1 MWLGKHHET
10 VFESNLDVT
19 ILDICLITSEQKQ
32 HLAIFSRKG
41 DIVLIFLLRTHC
53 THSTFNISRIP
64 VWFENILIL
73 NLFSQTMLCL
83 NVYRISIYICDSI
96 IICLIFFSRKRN
108 ISMVC
113 KFLSEHSVRGLFLG
127 WV

>member
-1 MWLGKHHET
+1 MWLRKHHET

-19 ILDICLITSEQKQ
+19 ILDIFLITSEQKQ
-32 HLAIFSRKG
+32 HLVIFFMKV
-41 DIVLIFLLRTHC
+41 DIVIIFLLRTHC

-83 NVYRISIYICDSI
+83 NVYRLSIYIRDSI
-96 IICLIFFSRKRN
+96 IICLIFFSRTRN

-113 KFLSEHSVRGLFLG
+113 KFLSEHSVRELFHL

>member
-1 MWLGKHHET
+1 MWLRKHHET

-19 ILDICLITSEQKQ
+19 ILDIFLITSEQKQ
-32 HLAIFSRKG
+32 HLVISFMKV
-41 DIVLIFLLRTHC
+41 DIVIIFLLRTHC

-83 NVYRISIYICDSI
+83 NVYRLSIYIRDSI
-96 IICLIFFSRKRN
+96 IICLIFFSRTRN

-113 KFLSEHSVRGLFLG
+113 KFLSEHSVRELFHL